1 MRQLNYPSVNECNS
15 FFKVKILNS
24 NLIKLHEINQFL
36 IDFGISKSFEELIL
50 LPIEELILI
59 QPINDNDIKLKYSLA
74 DDELKDKKAKIRSF
88 FNYKEL
94 QKNILSSFFMKYSS
108 EMNLKTCPYCNIEY
122 VNTFINFQN
131 EYFDKFDLI
140 NNVGDVNELK
150 LIKGIDKSADEIFK
164 FKGKITNEAEFIKSF
179 NTKIKNILNNLF
191 EESGIVSDKLNTS
204 NHFTIDH
211 LLPQSEFIHLSLSL
225 YNLIPSCYSCNS
237 KFKKDKKIYELIEE
251 LKYSSPTSK
260 DFDSEFI
267 ETKILYNNCIKL
279 ENCESINDYKIKI
292 VSKSKK
298 YTELLKL
305 QGRYNFHKDI
315 SFDMIKMRKKYS
327 DKEIQDISNII
338 GKDVKSIKIDLF
350 GKEIF
355 EDCNS
360 SFEKYKKDIAK
371 QLGLIK

>member
-1 MRQLNYPSVNECNS
+1 MRKIKYPSIYECNS
-15 FFKVKILNS
+15 FFKEKILNS
-24 NLIKLHEINQFL
+24 NLIKLPEINQFL
-36 IDFGISKSFEELIL
+36 IDFEINKSFEELIL

-59 QPINDNDIKLKYSLA
+59 QPINDDDIKLKYNLTN
-74 DDELKDKKAKIRSF
+74 DKLKDKKDKIRSF

-94 QKNILSSFFMKYSS
+94 QKNILSSFFMEYSS
-108 EMNLKTCPYCNIEY
+108 EINLKTCPYCNIEY

-140 NNVGDVNELK
+140 NNVDDVSELK
-150 LIKGIDKSADEIFK
+150 LIKGIDKSANEIFK
-164 FKGKITNEAEFIKSF
+164 LKGKITNETEFSGAF

-191 EESGIVSDKLNTS
+191 DESGIISDKLNTS

-211 LLPQSEFIHLSLSL
+211 LLPQSEFVHLSLSL

-237 KFKKDKKIYELIEE
+237 KFKKDKKIYGKIEE

-260 DFDSEFI
+260 DFNSEFI
-267 ETKILYNNCIKL
+267 VTKLLYNNCTKL
-279 ENCESINDYKIKI
+279 DNCDSINDYKIKI
-292 VSKSKK
+292 ESMNKK
-298 YTELLKL
+298 YAEVLRL

-315 SFDMIKMRKKYS
+315 SFDMIQMRKKYS
-327 DKEIQDISNII
+327 EEEIKDISNII

-355 EDCNS
+355 EDCNN

-371 QLGLIK
+371 QLGII

>member
-1 MRQLNYPSVNECNS
+1 MSKLNYPSVNEFNS
-15 FFKVKILNS
+15 FFKEKILNS
-24 NLIKLHEINQFL
+24 NLIKRNEINQFL
-36 IDFGISKSFEELIL
+36 IDFGISKSFEDLIL

-59 QPINDNDIKLKYSLA
+59 QPINDNDIKLKYSLK

-108 EMNLKTCPYCNIEY
+108 EMNLKTCPYCNIEHI
-122 VNTFINFQN
+122 NTFINFQN

-140 NNVGDVNELK
+140 NNVVDVNELK
-150 LIKGIDKSADEIFK
+150 LIKGIDKSANEIFK
-164 FKGKITNEAEFIKSF
+164 FKGKITNETEFIESF

-191 EESGIVSDKLNTS
+191 DKSGIISDKLRNS

-211 LLPQSEFIHLSLSL
+211 LLPQSEFVHLSLSL

-267 ETKILYNNCIKL
+267 ETKLLYNNCIKL
-279 ENCESINDYKIKI
+279 DSCDRINDYKIKI
-292 VSKSKK
+292 ESKNKK
-298 YTELLKL
+298 YTEVLRL

-315 SFDMIKMRKKYS
+315 SFDMIQTRKKYS

-350 GKEIF
+350 GKDIF
-355 EDCNS
+355 EVCNS

-371 QLGLIK
+371 QLGLI